1 LTSETYNDL
10 LIKSIVRIVKIPN
23 HVIFDR
29 IGEDAVAI
37 NFLTGVY
44 YVVDKNGAEIMN
56 QLQSGLA
63 PAPSRTLH
71 LLILEGLIDGGVVE
85 ELERK
90 DNEVLPFERFTD
102 LELLLTAD
110 PVHDVDDYGW
120 PKLN

>member
-1 LTSETYNDL
+1 
-10 LIKSIVRIVKIPN
+10 VKIPN

-90 DNEVLPFERFTD
+90 DNEVLPFKRFTD